1 MMLLVLMIMVMM
13 MMMRMTLM
21 RKILTQV
28 EEGSSLELRFKVSSN
43 PS

>member
-1 MMLLVLMIMVMM
+1 MMMMLVLMVMVM

-43 PS
+43 PG